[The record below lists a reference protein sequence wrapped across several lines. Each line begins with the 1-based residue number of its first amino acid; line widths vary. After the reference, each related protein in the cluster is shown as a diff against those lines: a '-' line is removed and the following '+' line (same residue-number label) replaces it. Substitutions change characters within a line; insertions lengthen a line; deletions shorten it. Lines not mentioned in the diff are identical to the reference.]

1 MIESKER
8 PAVSLKS
15 VHKRYG
21 TTDALIDINLSVEPG
36 EVVALVGPSGS
47 GKTTLLNTICGLT
60 IPDSGEISISG
71 QSLTNIKHRK
81 TLATLVGIVSQQ
93 YGLIPTLPVVQN
105 VLAGKLGS
113 WTNLKS
119 VLSLIWPQDRKQA
132 SSILSSLGLNEKINE
147 RTSHLSGG
155 EQQRVAVARVLIQS
169 PDVILADEPVASLDP
184 ALAESVM
191 GLLSRITQVDNKT
204 LILSSHSPYLIQT
217 YCSRIIGIRQGRI
230 TFDMPISEINDDIFH
245 DLYETNQILQR

>member
-119 VLSLIWPQDRKQA
+119 VLS
-132 SSILSSLGLNEKINE
+132 
-147 RTSHLSGG
+147 
-155 EQQRVAVARVLIQS
+155 
-169 PDVILADEPVASLDP
+169 
-184 ALAESVM
+184 
-191 GLLSRITQVDNKT
+191 
-204 LILSSHSPYLIQT
+204 
-217 YCSRIIGIRQGRI
+217 
-230 TFDMPISEINDDIFH
+230 
-245 DLYETNQILQR
+245 

>member
-8 PAVSLKS
+8 PAVSLNS

-21 TTDALIDINLSVEPG
+21 TTDALIDINLSVKPG

-132 SSILSSLGLNEKINE
+132 ASILSSLGLDKKINE

-155 EQQRVAVARVLIQS
+155 EQQRVAIARALVTEPKL
-169 PDVILADEPVASLDP
+169 ILADEPTGNLDPELSMNIMDLFRQFNAIGTTVIVASHDKSLIN
-184 ALAESVM
+184 SMSSRVVT
-191 GLLSRITQVDNKT
+191 LSRGQV
-204 LILSSHSPYLIQT
+204 
-217 YCSRIIGIRQGRI
+217 
-230 TFDMPISEINDDIFH
+230 ISDENPF
-245 DLYETNQILQR
+245 

>member
-8 PAVSLKS
+8 PAVSLNS

-21 TTDALIDINLSVEPG
+21 TTDALIDINLSVKPG

-132 SSILSSLGLNEKINE
+132 ASILSSLGLDEKINE

-169 PDVILADEPVASLDP
+169 PDVV
-184 ALAESVM
+184 
-191 GLLSRITQVDNKT
+191 
-204 LILSSHSPYLIQT
+204 
-217 YCSRIIGIRQGRI
+217 
-230 TFDMPISEINDDIFH
+230 
-245 DLYETNQILQR
+245 

>member
-8 PAVSLKS
+8 PAVSLNS

-21 TTDALIDINLSVEPG
+21 TTDALIDINLSVKPG

-47 GKTTLLNTICGLT
+47 GKPTLLNTICGLT

-132 SSILSSLGLNEKINE
+132 ASILSSLGLDEKINE

-169 PDVILADEPVASLDP
+169 PDVVLADEPVASLDP

-191 GLLSRITQVDNKT
+191 GLLSRITEVDHKT

-230 TFDMPISEINDDIFH
+230 LFDMPVSEINDDIFH
-245 DLYETNQILQR
+245 DLYETNQILQS